1 MVINFLSQ
9 IVLFMLFMMVVHG
22 CWVYIQDHV
31 RKKKIEIV
39 TPSQIEKYEKMI
51 DELQQSHSQSTDQPT
66 TTEQEEELGDF
77 VNSLLDPP
85 LPH

>member
-1 MVINFLSQ
+1 MFINFLSQ

-31 RKKKIEIV
+31 RKKKIEMV

-51 DELQQSHSQSTDQPT
+51 DELQQSHSQSTDHPISTQ
-66 TTEQEEELGDF
+66 QNSNVMEEELGDF
-77 VNSLLDPP
+77 VNSLL
-85 LPH
+85 

>member
-22 CWVYIQDHV
+22 CWVYVQDNA

-51 DELQQSHSQSTDQPT
+51 DELQQSHSQSIDQPT

-77 VNSLLDPP
+77 VNSLL
-85 LPH
+85 